1 MENPDLK
8 NTSDEDLLKII
19 ALYLNSGI
27 YRISNNREN
36 VLEVLEKFRSA
47 LCEYMERDRE
57 KNSFDFSQPT
67 PKVTPEDLG
76 KAAAR
81 WIGGVKT
88 TYENGRAIDRI
99 DISVER
105 LGYAILHVAN
115 EYFLKNKNNS

>member
-47 LCEYMERDRE
+47 LSLLRCRTVLLM
-57 KNSFDFSQPT
+57 KTCACAAIPT
-67 PKVTPEDLG
+67 MKFLIVTML
-76 KAAAR
+76 
-81 WIGGVKT
+81 T
-88 TYENGRAIDRI
+88 NGR
-99 DISVER
+99 
-105 LGYAILHVAN
+105 
-115 EYFLKNKNNS
+115 KK